1 MSLLKKLVLITLV
14 ALLLLA
20 SMLLYMQTRHGF
32 RHVVIP
38 LVAKLTGARVEVRDG
53 LLSLLGALEVNGLVY
68 EDAATGILL
77 DADRLAL
84 RATPWSFIED
94 GVPRIDEL
102 ELKRAN
108 LHMVHRPGPAVEAV
122 REPEAETGGTFLLLP
137 VAVERARFDDVTIT
151 VDEGNRRITG
161 HVAAALNHL
170 GPGRAG
176 TLALQTSF
184 FLERGDGT
192 SDLTGTINLALSVDV
207 GSEGTPI
214 KWNGSNRVLART
226 GRGALESTDPE
237 VLTFEQTLTG
247 EYEHAA
253 QNLRVASNVA
263 IRSAGVELGTAKL
276 TAAMEGAK
284 RPAVTDAS
292 LTITGVT
299 GDTLNLLLGKTTAA
313 HVHAGRFDA
322 QVEVHVEGTRTS
334 IRGEATG
341 SGVRVRSGDR
351 EVSPPIDL
359 ALHHVGSFD
368 SATSDVSLEMLTL
381 TVGDR
386 AKTLLSGALD
396 HPVSLHLDRP
406 ERAVS
411 SAGSDTEPAIMSLR
425 LTPSEIRELRP
436 WLALLGSDPLK
447 DVSAGRLG
455 GALVVSMY
463 EQGKLVDVAGRLE
476 GTDVMLRGQGNG
488 RTGFMGPLGIV
499 VDWKSR
505 LTDLQLLKLDPLRIS
520 VKLKDKQVA
529 TLHATGAGRF
539 ADATELTALNGT
551 LELTALPGET
561 LNPLLALWSQTRIGR
576 AQIDGHA
583 DVTVDE
589 GHARWQVDIRGQ
601 GLHLQLSD
609 TSSDAP
615 PLDLQI
621 NQRGEFDRKVQ
632 TLRLD
637 QLNVEVVERR
647 RPVVRLSLDQPLTLN
662 LTQGKEESGSKTG
675 GSSEPIT
682 LGVRVNSL
690 GIHQLRPW
698 IALAGS
704 QALSSVRGGA
714 LDADLKVKLNGLE
727 DVTVAGRLD
736 LDQVT
741 FERSKTHANAPVT
754 LGTEVRASISGRS
767 HVNVDSW
774 AVRAL
779 DGKKLLAQAR
789 LTGSAD
795 SVGATDLALDVAA
808 SDLSEFVD
816 RLGLLTE
823 RQRGLISGGNLTG
836 KVQLVTAGPQK
847 PLSVKGALH
856 SVNLN
861 IRLDKT
867 HQMTR
872 SLRLQA
878 EVEVDA
884 ARSLAEIQRLE
895 FAVESG
901 GAKAGT
907 LTASGRWPL
916 PAAGTTTPTGAVN
929 LTVKEWDTAPF
940 VDFFG
945 FLPGRGPG
953 PLPLTGEIK
962 FIQEAGGETLAVQGK
977 ETIGPVS
984 ITANGGNPE
993 STTVHLEHDVVRNG
1007 NEIRLTALAL
1017 TAERTKGRTDRVAI
1031 NGNIR
1036 TGVRPRLQLRGS
1048 VDALNADWYRSLT
1061 ASPSDQAPNAKTSG
1075 EPQDAKDKG
1084 TGLVV
1089 PLNLDIDLT
1098 IGAVIYQTLEFG
1110 KGRLVA
1116 KGDGERMQAMLEPT
1130 GLAGGSVQGIVTI
1143 ALKGEQPEFG
1153 WDARGDTLDLG
1164 VLTKAAFAEPEPRVT
1179 GRGKFTTSGK
1189 GRGQGEALRQS
1200 LDGTIVFDVADGQ
1213 FVKSPVLEFLAEQT
1227 HIKEFSGL
1235 GFRTLHG
1242 ELQLKDG
1249 WVHLNQVRADGPSV
1263 AVEAGGKVG
1272 LDGKFD
1278 ARVQPKIGP
1287 SLSDHVKIP
1296 CLDKFTKTAD
1306 GFIVLPVAVTVKG
1319 TAENPIYG
1327 AEVTAGSMF
1336 GRQAGNLV
1344 GTIAHF
1350 LTGCSDRDATQ
1361 KSTEEAVGA
1370 IKEQADSLI
1379 KGLLG
1384 GKKK

>member
-20 SMLLYMQTRHGF
+20 SLLFYMQTRHGF
-32 RHVVIP
+32 RHVIVP
-38 LVAKLTGARVEVRDG
+38 LVSKLTGARLEVRDG
-53 LLSLLGALEVNGLVY
+53 LLSLLGALEVDGLVY
-68 EDAATGILL
+68 EDAATGISL
-77 DADRLAL
+77 DADRLTL
-84 RATPWSFIED
+84 RARPWSFIED
-94 GVPRIDEL
+94 GVPQIDEL
-102 ELKRAN
+102 ELKRAK
-108 LHMVHRPGPAVEAV
+108 LHMVHRQGPAGEAV
-122 REPEAETGGTFLLLP
+122 REPDAEAGGTFLLLP
-137 VAVERARFDDVTIT
+137 VAVERARLDDVTVI

-161 HVAAALNHL
+161 HVAAALDHL

-176 TLALQTSF
+176 TLALQTGF
-184 FLERGDGT
+184 LLERGDGT
-192 SDLTGTINLALSVDV
+192 PDLTGTIDLALSVEV
-207 GSEGTPI
+207 GSEGTTI
-214 KWNGSNRVLART
+214 KWNGSNRVLARS
-226 GRGALESTDPE
+226 GRGSLESTDPE

-253 QNLRVASNVA
+253 QNLRAVSNVA
-263 IRSAGVELGTAKL
+263 IHRAGAQLGTAEL

-292 LTITGVT
+292 LTMTGVT
-299 GDTLNLLLGKTTAA
+299 GDTLNLWLGKTAAA

-322 QVEVHVEGTRTS
+322 QVEVHVEGTRAS
-334 IRGEATG
+334 LRGEATG
-341 SGVRVRSGDR
+341 SGVRLRSGDR
-351 EVSPPIDL
+351 EVSPPVDI
-359 ALHHVGSFD
+359 ALHHVGSFN
-368 SATSDVSLEMLTL
+368 SATSDVAIETLTL
-381 TVGDR
+381 TIGDR

-406 ERAVS
+406 EGGTSSVSTGTETAVW
-411 SAGSDTEPAIMSLR
+411 TLR
-425 LTPSEIRELRP
+425 LTPSEIQELRP

-447 DVSAGRLG
+447 EVAAGRLG

-463 EQGKLVDVAGRLE
+463 EHGMLVDVAGRVE
-476 GTDVMLRGQGNG
+476 GSDMMLRGQGSG
-488 RTGFMGPLGIV
+488 RAGFMGPLGIV
-499 VDWKSR
+499 ADWKSR
-505 LTDLQLLKLDPLRIS
+505 LTDLQLLKIDPLKTSVS
-520 VKLKDKQVA
+520 VKGKPVV
-529 TLHATGAGRF
+529 TLQATGALRF

-551 LELTALPGET
+551 LQLTEFPGAT
-561 LNPLLALWSQTRIGR
+561 LNPVLGLWSQTRIGR

-583 DVTVDE
+583 DVAVDE
-589 GHARWQVDIRGQ
+589 SHVRWQVDVRGK

-609 TSSDAP
+609 TSTEAP

-621 NQRGEFDRKVQ
+621 KQSGEFDRSVQ
-632 TLRLD
+632 TLRVN
-637 QLNVEVVERR
+637 QLNVQVVERR
-647 RPVVRLSLDQPLTLN
+647 RSVATLSLDQPLTLN
-662 LTQGKEESGSKTG
+662 LTQGKEGSGSKAG
-675 GSSEPIT
+675 VSSEPIT
-682 LGVRVNSL
+682 LGLRVNSL

-698 IALAGS
+698 VALAGS

-714 LDADLKVKLNGLE
+714 LDADLKVKLNGID

-754 LGTEVRASISGRS
+754 LGTEVRASIIARS
-767 HVNVDSW
+767 HVTVDSW
-774 AVRAL
+774 ALRAL
-779 DGKKLLAQAR
+779 DGNKLLAQAR

-795 SVGATDLALDVAA
+795 SGGATDLALDVTA

-823 RQRGLISGGNLTG
+823 RQRGLISGGNLKG
-836 KVQLVTAGPQK
+836 DVRLVTAGPQK
-847 PLSVKGALH
+847 PLSVKGALR

-872 SLRLQA
+872 SLGLQA
-878 EVEVDA
+878 EVEIDA

-901 GAKAGT
+901 GARAGI

-916 PAAGTTTPTGAVN
+916 PATGTTTMAGAVN
-929 LTVKEWDTAPF
+929 LTVKEWDSAPF
-940 VDFFG
+940 VDFFAI
-945 FLPGRGPG
+945 LPGRGPG

-962 FIQEAGGETLAVQGK
+962 FIQEADGQTLSMQGK

-993 STTVHLEHDVVRNG
+993 STTVHLEHDVVRSG
-1007 NEIRLTALAL
+1007 DEIRLTALAL
-1017 TAERTKGRTDRVAI
+1017 TAERTKGGMDQVAI

-1036 TGVRPRLQLRGS
+1036 TGARPRLQLRGS
-1048 VDALNADWYRSLT
+1048 VEALNADWYTALT
-1061 ASPSDQAPNAKTSG
+1061 ASPPNQTSTGKTSG
-1075 EPQDAKDKG
+1075 EPQDTKDKG
-1084 TGLVV
+1084 LGLAV
-1089 PLNLDIDLT
+1089 PLNLDVDLT
-1098 IGAVIYQTLEFG
+1098 IGAVIYRTLEIG

-1116 KGDGERMQAMLEPT
+1116 KGDGDRMQATLEPT
-1130 GLAGGSVQGIVTI
+1130 GLAGGSIQGTVTI
-1143 ALKGEQPEFG
+1143 SLKDGQPELG
-1153 WDARGDTLDLG
+1153 WDAKGDRLDLG
-1164 VLTKAAFAEPEPRVT
+1164 VLTKAAFAEPEPRLT

-1200 LDGTIVFDVADGQ
+1200 LDGTVVFAVADGQ

-1227 HIKEFSGL
+1227 HIKEFKGL
-1235 GFRTLHG
+1235 GFRTLRG

-1249 WVHLNQVRADGPSV
+1249 WVYLNQVRADGPSV

-1272 LDGKFD
+1272 LDGRFD
-1278 ARVQPKIGP
+1278 ARVQPQIGP
-1287 SLSDHVKIP
+1287 GLSDSVRIP

-1306 GFIVLPVAVTVKG
+1306 GFTVLPVAVTVKG
-1319 TAENPIYG
+1319 TAENPVYG
-1327 AEVTAGSMF
+1327 AEVTGGSMF

-1344 GTIAHF
+1344 GTIADL
-1350 LTGCSDRDATQ
+1350 LTGCRGGDASQ
-1361 KSTEEAVGA
+1361 KSTEEAVGV
-1370 IKEQADSLI
+1370 IKDRAESLI
-1379 KGLLG
+1379 KDLFT

>member
-1 MSLLKKLVLITLV
+1 MSLLKKLVLVTLV
-14 ALLLLA
+14 ALVSLASLLL
-20 SMLLYMQTRHGF
+20 YIQTRHGF
-32 RHVVIP
+32 RHVVVP
-38 LVAKLTGARVEVRDG
+38 LVAKLTGARLEVRDG
-53 LLSLLGALEVNGLVY
+53 LLSLLGALEVDGVVY
-68 EDAATGILL
+68 EDPDSGISF
-77 DADRLAL
+77 DAERLVL

-108 LHMVHRPGPAVEAV
+108 LRTVYRPAPAGEPV
-122 REPEAETGGTFLLLP
+122 REPDAESGGTFMLLP
-137 VAVERARFDDVTIT
+137 VAVERARFDDVTVT
-151 VDEGNRRITG
+151 VDEGHRRMTG
-161 HVAAALNHL
+161 HVTAELNHL

-176 TLALQTSF
+176 NLALQTG
-184 FLERGDGT
+184 FLMEPGDGT
-192 SDLTGTINLALSVDV
+192 PDLSGAIDLALSLEV
-207 GSEGTPI
+207 GSKGTLI
-214 KWNGSNRVLART
+214 KWNGSNRALVRT
-226 GRGALESTDPE
+226 GRGPLESTDPE

-247 EYEHAA
+247 EYEHAV
-253 QNLRVASNVA
+253 QNLRVASHVA
-263 IRSAGVELGTAKL
+263 IRRAGAQLGTAEL
-276 TAAMEGAK
+276 TVATEGVK
-284 RPAVTDAS
+284 RPTVTDAS
-292 LTITGVT
+292 LTMTEVT
-299 GDTLNLLLGKTTAA
+299 GDTVNLWLDKTAAA

-322 QVEVHVEGTRTS
+322 QVEVHVEGTRTT
-334 IRGEATG
+334 IRGKATG
-341 SGVRVRSGDR
+341 SGVRLRSGDR
-351 EVSPPIDL
+351 EASPPVDV

-368 SATSDVSLEMLTL
+368 LSTRDVAIETLTL
-381 TVGDR
+381 TIGDR

-396 HPVSLHLDRP
+396 RPVSLHFDRP
-406 ERAVS
+406 EGATS
-411 SAGSDTEPAIMSLR
+411 SAGADTAPAVWSLQ

-455 GALVVSMY
+455 GALIVTMY

-476 GTDVMLRGQGNG
+476 GTDVMLRGQGSG
-488 RTGFMGPLGIV
+488 RTAFMGPLGIV
-499 VDWKSR
+499 ADWKSR
-505 LTDLQLLKLDPLRIS
+505 LADLQLLKLDPLTAS
-520 VKLKDKQVA
+520 VKLKGKQVA

-539 ADATELTALNGT
+539 GEATELTALNGT
-551 LELTALPGET
+551 LQLTALPGET

-583 DVTVDE
+583 DITVDE
-589 GHARWQVDIRGQ
+589 GHARWQVDVRGQ
-601 GLHLQLSD
+601 GLHLQLQD

-637 QLNVEVVERR
+637 QLNVQVVEGRR
-647 RPVVRLSLDQPLTLN
+647 SVATLSLDQPLTLN
-662 LTQGKEESGSKTG
+662 LTQGKEGSGSKAG

-682 LGVRVNSL
+682 LGLRVISL
-690 GIHQLRPW
+690 GIPQLRPW

-714 LDADLKVKLNGLE
+714 LDADLKVRLSGIDN
-727 DVTVAGRLD
+727 VAFVGRLD
-736 LDQVT
+736 LEQVT
-741 FERSKTHANAPVT
+741 FERSKMHANAPVT
-754 LGTEVRASISGRS
+754 LGTEVRASITGRS

-774 AVRAL
+774 ALRAL
-779 DGKKLLAQAR
+779 DGKRLLAQAR

-872 SLRLQA
+872 SLGLQA

-907 LTASGRWPL
+907 LTVSGRWPL
-916 PAAGTTTPTGAVN
+916 PAAGATTRAGAVN
-929 LTVKEWDTAPF
+929 LTVNEWDTAPF
-940 VDFFG
+940 VDFFAI
-945 FLPGRGPG
+945 LPGRGPG

-962 FIQEAGGETLAVQGK
+962 FIQEAGGLTLAVQGK

-1007 NEIRLTALAL
+1007 DEIKVAALSL
-1017 TAERTKGRTDRVAI
+1017 LAERPKGRADRVEV

-1036 TGVRPRLQLRGS
+1036 TGPRPRLQLRGS
-1048 VDALNADWYRSLT
+1048 VDALNADWYTSLT
-1061 ASPSDQAPNAKTSG
+1061 ASPSDQAPNGKTSG

-1084 TGLVV
+1084 AGLAV
-1089 PLNLDIDLT
+1089 PLNLDVDLT
-1098 IGAVIYQTLEFG
+1098 IGAVIYRTLEIG
-1110 KGRLVA
+1110 KGRLIA
-1116 KGDGERMQAMLEPT
+1116 KGDGERMKAAMEPT
-1130 GLAGGSVQGIVTI
+1130 GLAGGSVQGTVTI
-1143 ALKGEQPEFG
+1143 ALRGGQPEFG
-1153 WDARGDTLDLG
+1153 WDAKGDTLDLG

-1272 LDGKFD
+1272 LDGQFD

-1287 SLSDHVKIP
+1287 GLSDHVRIP

-1306 GFIVLPVAVTVKG
+1306 GFVVLPVAVTVKG

-1327 AEVTAGSMF
+1327 AEVTAGSIF

-1344 GTIAHF
+1344 GTIADV
-1350 LTGCSDRDATQ
+1350 LSGCRDGDATQ

-1370 IKEQADSLI
+1370 IKEQAESLI

>member
-32 RHVVIP
+32 RHVVVP
-38 LVAKLTGARVEVRDG
+38 LVAKLTGARLEVRDG
-53 LLSLLGALEVNGLVY
+53 LLSLLGALEVDGLVY
-68 EDAATGILL
+68 EDAATGISL

-84 RATPWSFIED
+84 RATLWSFIED

-108 LHMVHRPGPAVEAV
+108 LHMVHRPGPAGEAV

-137 VAVERARFDDVTIT
+137 VAVERARFDDVTVT

-161 HVAAALNHL
+161 HVAAALDNL

-184 FLERGDGT
+184 LLERGDGT
-192 SDLTGTINLALSVDV
+192 SDLTGTIDLALSVDV

-237 VLTFEQTLTG
+237 VLTVEQTLTG

-263 IRSAGVELGTAKL
+263 IRRAGAQLGAAEL

-292 LTITGVT
+292 LTMTGVT
-299 GDTLNLLLGKTTAA
+299 GDTLNLWMGESAPA

-351 EVSPPIDL
+351 EVSPPVDL

-368 SATSDVSLEMLTL
+368 SATSDVSLETLTL

-396 HPVSLHLDRP
+396 HPVLLHLDRP
-406 ERAVS
+406 KGAVS
-411 SAGSDTEPAIMSLR
+411 SAGTDTEPAVWSLR
-425 LTPSEIRELRP
+425 LTPSEIQELRP

-447 DVSAGRLG
+447 EVAAGRLG

-463 EQGKLVDVAGRLE
+463 EHGMLVDVAGRLE
-476 GTDVMLRGQGNG
+476 GSDVMLRGQGNG
-488 RTGFMGPLGIV
+488 RTGFLGPLGIV
-499 VDWKSR
+499 ADWKSR
-505 LTDLQLLKLDPLRIS
+505 LTDLQLLKIDPLKTS
-520 VKLKDKQVA
+520 VGVKGKQVA
-529 TLHATGAGRF
+529 TLQATGALRF
-539 ADATELTALNGT
+539 GDTTELTALNGT
-551 LELTALPGET
+551 LQLSEFPGET
-561 LNPLLALWSQTRIGR
+561 LNPVLGLWSQTRIGR
-576 AQIDGHA
+576 TQIDGHA
-583 DVTVDE
+583 DVAVDE
-589 GHARWQVDIRGQ
+589 GQARWQVDIHGK
-601 GLHLQLSD
+601 GLHLQLPD
-609 TSSDAP
+609 TSTEAP

-621 NQRGEFDRKVQ
+621 KQSGEFDRRVQ
-632 TLRLD
+632 TLRLN
-637 QLNVEVVERR
+637 QLNVQVMERR
-647 RPVVRLSLDQPLTLN
+647 RSVARLSLDQPLTLN
-662 LTQGKEESGSKTG
+662 LTRGKEGSGSKTS

-698 IALAGS
+698 VALAGS

-741 FERSKTHANAPVT
+741 FERSETHANAPVT
-754 LGTEVRASISGRS
+754 LGTEVRGSIIGRT
-767 HVNVDSW
+767 HVTVDSW
-774 AVRAL
+774 VLRAL
-779 DGKKLLAQAR
+779 DGNKVLAQAR

-795 SVGATDLALDVAA
+795 SGGATDLALDVTA
-808 SDLSEFVD
+808 SDLSEFVN

-823 RQRGLISGGNLTG
+823 RQRGLISGGNLKG
-836 KVQLVTAGPQK
+836 DVRLATAGPQK
-847 PLSVKGALH
+847 PLSIAGALR

-872 SLRLQA
+872 SLGLKA
-878 EVEVDA
+878 EVELDA
-884 ARSLAEIQRLE
+884 DRSLAEIQSLE
-895 FAVESG
+895 VAVESG
-901 GAKAGT
+901 GARAGT
-907 LTASGRWPL
+907 LTVSGRWPL
-916 PAAGTTTPTGAVN
+916 PATGKKIPAGAVSA
-929 LTVKEWDTAPF
+929 TVKEWDSAPF

-962 FIQEAGGETLAVQGK
+962 FIQEAGGKTLSMQGK
-977 ETIGPVS
+977 ETIGPINIARNSGDVE
-984 ITANGGNPE
+984 PV
-993 STTVHLEHDVVRNG
+993 TVHFEHDVVRNG
-1007 NEIRLTALAL
+1007 NEIRLAALAL

-1036 TGVRPRLQLRGS
+1036 TGARPHLQLRGS
-1048 VDALNADWYRSLT
+1048 VDAFDADWYTALM
-1061 ASPSDQAPNAKTSG
+1061 ASPQDQTSTGKTSS

-1084 TGLVV
+1084 AGLAV
-1089 PLNLDIDLT
+1089 PLNLDVDLA
-1098 IGAVIYQTLEFG
+1098 IGAVIYRTLEFG

-1116 KGDGERMQAMLEPT
+1116 KGDGDRMQATLEPT
-1130 GLAGGSVQGIVTI
+1130 GLAGGSVEGTVTI
-1143 ALKGEQPEFG
+1143 SLNGGQPQFG
-1153 WDARGDTLDLG
+1153 WDAKGDTLDLG
-1164 VLTKAAFAEPEPRVT
+1164 VLTKAAFSEPEPRVT
-1179 GRGKFTTSGK
+1179 GRGQFTTSGK

-1213 FVKSPVLEFLAEQT
+1213 IVKSQVLEFLAEQT
-1227 HIKEFSGL
+1227 HIKEFRGL
-1235 GFRTLHG
+1235 GFRRLRG

-1249 WVHLNQVRADGPSV
+1249 WVHLNQVRANGSSV
-1263 AVEAGGKVG
+1263 AVEADGKVG
-1272 LDGKFD
+1272 LDGRFD
-1278 ARVQPKIGP
+1278 VRVQPQIGP
-1287 SLSDHVKIP
+1287 GLSDYVRIP

-1306 GFIVLPVAVTVKG
+1306 GFTVLPVAVTIKG
-1319 TAENPIYG
+1319 TAENPVYA
-1327 AEVTAGSMF
+1327 AEVTSGSMF
-1336 GRQAGNLV
+1336 GQHAGNLV

-1350 LTGCSDRDATQ
+1350 LTGCSDHDASQ
-1361 KSTEEAVGA
+1361 KSTEEAGGA
-1370 IKEQADSLI
+1370 FKEQADSLI